1 MVRFYSTETVSLN
14 NWNHLTSVVDDEKK
28 LLYLMINNKVV
39 NVFDLSINGSFV
51 PSVQDLIIGKND
63 TEHFEGYIDQ
73 IEIYNTNLNPSQVV
87 ELYHKSLDQ
96 NLVFRHDFE
105 NVDHVNNIVYDEAG
119 TSHGSVINP
128 SANPSE
134 DFVGILNQYVKNGKA
149 FESLLDQYIAI
160 PTTNKH
166 PVQGTM
172 MNSVSFMGW
181 VKPDSDS
188 SYSPI
193 VNKNGVFSFAINK
206 GFPELKLGNGLAF
219 HRLPQYSQMNMDTY
233 MTQTP
238 QNARGSLL
246 NFEDLNDL
254 NKRDEDHEIGAGI
267 AVRAVQPEIVEGRIK
282 GTTGIRVT
290 PNSYLQIP
298 GQNRVNLNMDSM
310 TFGTWIKFD
319 DVSGLNQPIF
329 TKGGLSPL
337 RLVLNNG
344 ELELKGLE
352 PVNMTP
358 ALTEDVLLDL
368 SLNTTM
374 FDYSSTSSLTF
385 ADGVLTSSA
394 MSHTLSKTEYT
405 LPLYV
410 ECTLKPLTG
419 DTTLLVT
426 TETLNTRS
434 NFKSG
439 SSNSIVWGT
448 GSHGTSKYAW
458 AVSGTYSNGE
468 DTDDHRGSMTK
479 FSMFIDE
486 TQVIMYQGEGV
497 EKYRFDRATYPSFW
511 DSVVANNGKVRIGT
525 WDFNLGQYSNYKVA
539 LYNPWAPLVAVT
551 GMDSPAGG
559 SIDLETFEYGT
570 SKWLQNRT
578 DYFFTIIPDE
588 LLGGTKTTSIANTTY
603 TNVSFTL
610 SEDSEVYA
618 CYPQWM
624 SSGDTLPLVTVLD
637 GMSFDPIDT
646 TLILGMR
653 SSYTTDFTYSHP
665 FHVRK
670 RMFSKGTHVFPSL
683 GKTSNGN
690 AFITLVFKPI
700 N

>member
-1 MVRFYSTETVSLN
+1 
-14 NWNHLTSVVDDEKK
+14 
-28 LLYLMINNKVV
+28 MINNKVV

-73 IEIYNTNLNPSQVV
+73 TEIYNINLNPSQVV

-105 NVDHVNNIVYDEAG
+105 NVDYVNNIVYDEAG

-160 PTTNKH
+160 PTTNEH

-172 MNSVSFMGW
+172 MDSVSFMGW
-181 VKPDSDS
+181 VKPDSNS

-219 HRLPQYSQMNMDTY
+219 HRLPLYSQMNMDTY
-233 MTQTP
+233 MTLTP

-298 GQNRVNLNMDSM
+298 GQNRVNLNMDSI

-319 DVSGLNQPIF
+319 DVSGINQPIF

-358 ALTEDVLLDL
+358 AEDVLQDL
-368 SLNTTM
+368 SLDDM
-374 FDYSSTSSLTF
+374 FDYSSTSRLTF
-385 ADGVLTSSA
+385 SDGVLTSSA
-394 MSHTLSKTEYT
+394 MSHTLSKTEYS

-410 ECTLKPLTG
+410 ECTLKPLNG
-419 DTTLLVT
+419 NTTLLAT
-426 TETLNTRS
+426 TDYDYLLNTDTNLHHVS
-434 NFKSG
+434 NT
-439 SSNSIVWGT
+439 ILWGT
-448 GSHGTSKYAW
+448 GTSSRYSW
-458 AVSGTYSNGE
+458 VVSGTRSTTSEPSDPTVGV
-468 DTDDHRGSMTK
+468 MTK

-486 TQVIMYQGEGV
+486 TQVIMYQGEGTM
-497 EKYRFDRATYPSFW
+497 KHTFDKETYPDFW
-511 DSVVANNGKVRIGT
+511 NSMDATNGKMRVGT
-525 WDFNLGQYSNYKVA
+525 WNYDLGQHSDFKVA
-539 LYNPWAPLVAVT
+539 SYNPWAPVVTVT
-551 GMDSPAGG
+551 GMDSPVGG
-559 SIDLETFEYGT
+559 SIALETFEYGT
-570 SKWLQNRT
+570 SRWLQNRT
-578 DYFFTIIPDE
+578 TTSFFTLIPED
-588 LLGGTKTTSIANTTY
+588 LVGCMMTTYVESTMY

-610 SEDSEVYA
+610 SEDCEVYLF
-618 CYPQWM
+618 YPEWM
-624 SSGDTLPLVTVLD
+624 TTAKYELETIIDDVFQ
-637 GMSFDPIDT
+637 FDPEFVHVGT
-646 TLILGMR
+646 TIGMDENYNTNF
-653 SSYTTDFTYSHP
+653 STSHL
-665 FHVRK
+665 FNVRK
-670 RMFSKGTHVFPSL
+670 RIFSKGTHVFPSL
-683 GKTSNGN
+683 GHTSNAK
-690 AFITLVFKPI
+690 AFIHLVFKPS

>member
-39 NVFDLSINGSFV
+39 NVFDLSINGSFT
-51 PSVQDLIIGKND
+51 PSVQDMIIGKND

-73 IEIYNTNLNPSQVV
+73 TEIYNINLTPSQVV

-105 NVDHVNNIVYDEAG
+105 NVDHEKNIVYDEAG

-134 DFVGILNQYVKNGKA
+134 DFVGVLNQYVKNGKA

-160 PTTNKH
+160 PTTNEH

-172 MNSVSFMGW
+172 MDSVSFMGW
-181 VKPDSDS
+181 VKPDSNS

-219 HRLPQYSQMNMDTY
+219 HRLPLYSQMNMDTY
-233 MTQTP
+233 MTLTP

-310 TFGTWIKFD
+310 TFGAWIKFD

-358 ALTEDVLLDL
+358 AP
-368 SLNTTM
+368 
-374 FDYSSTSSLTF
+374 
-385 ADGVLTSSA
+385 G
-394 MSHTLSKTEYT
+394 
-405 LPLYV
+405 
-410 ECTLKPLTG
+410 
-419 DTTLLVT
+419 
-426 TETLNTRS
+426 
-434 NFKSG
+434 
-439 SSNSIVWGT
+439 
-448 GSHGTSKYAW
+448 
-458 AVSGTYSNGE
+458 
-468 DTDDHRGSMTK
+468 
-479 FSMFIDE
+479 
-486 TQVIMYQGEGV
+486 
-497 EKYRFDRATYPSFW
+497 
-511 DSVVANNGKVRIGT
+511 
-525 WDFNLGQYSNYKVA
+525 
-539 LYNPWAPLVAVT
+539 
-551 GMDSPAGG
+551 
-559 SIDLETFEYGT
+559 
-570 SKWLQNRT
+570 
-578 DYFFTIIPDE
+578 
-588 LLGGTKTTSIANTTY
+588 
-603 TNVSFTL
+603 
-610 SEDSEVYA
+610 
-618 CYPQWM
+618 
-624 SSGDTLPLVTVLD
+624 
-637 GMSFDPIDT
+637 
-646 TLILGMR
+646 
-653 SSYTTDFTYSHP
+653 
-665 FHVRK
+665 
-670 RMFSKGTHVFPSL
+670 
-683 GKTSNGN
+683 
-690 AFITLVFKPI
+690 
-700 N
+700 

>member
-1 MVRFYSTETVSLN
+1 
-14 NWNHLTSVVDDEKK
+14 
-28 LLYLMINNKVV
+28 MINNKVV

-51 PSVQDLIIGKND
+51 PSVQDMIIGKND

-73 IEIYNTNLNPSQVV
+73 TEIYNINLNPSQVV

-105 NVDHVNNIVYDEAG
+105 NVDYVNNIVYDDAG
-119 TSHGSVINP
+119 TSHGYVINP

-160 PTTNKH
+160 PTTNEH

-172 MNSVSFMGW
+172 MDSVSFMGW
-181 VKPDSDS
+181 VKPDSNS

-219 HRLPQYSQMNMDTY
+219 HRLPIYSQMNMDTY
-233 MTQTP
+233 MTLTP

-267 AVRAVQPEIVEGRIK
+267 AVRAVQPQIDEGRIK

-298 GQNRVNLNMDSM
+298 GQNRVNLNMDSI

-368 SLNTTM
+368 LLDNTM
-374 FDYSSTSSLTF
+374 FDYSITSRLTF

-394 MSHTLSKTEYT
+394 ISHTLSKTEYS

-410 ECTLKPLTG
+410 ECTLKPLNG
-419 DTTLLVT
+419 DTTLLAT
-426 TETLNTRS
+426 TDYLLNTDT
-434 NFKSG
+434 NFKQV
-439 SSNSIVWGT
+439 SNSICWGT
-448 GSHGTSKYAW
+448 GTSSRYSW
-458 AVSGTYSNGE
+458 AVSGTKSTTSEPSDPTVGV
-468 DTDDHRGSMTK
+468 MTK

-486 TQVIMYQGEGV
+486 TQVIMYQGDGF
-497 EKYRFDRATYPSFW
+497 EKHRFDKTTYPSFW
-511 DSVVANNGKVRIGT
+511 DSMDANNGKMRVGT
-525 WDFNLGQYSNYKVA
+525 WNYDLGQYSDFKVA
-539 LYNPWAPLVAVT
+539 SYNPWAPVVAVT
-551 GMDSPAGG
+551 GMDNPVGG
-559 SIDLETFEYGT
+559 SIALETFKYGT
-570 SKWLQNRT
+570 KWLQNRN
-578 DYFFTIIPDE
+578 DYFFTLIPDE
-588 LLGGTKTTSIANTTY
+588 LLGCTKTTSIESTTY

-610 SEDSEVYA
+610 SEDCEVYA
-618 CYPQWM
+618 FYHQLKP
-624 SSGDTLPLVTVLD
+624 DLETVLND
-637 GMSFDPIDT
+637 MSFDPIDT
-646 TLILGMR
+646 TMILGMA
-653 SSYTTDFTYSHP
+653 SPYNTNFSYSHA
-665 FHVRK
+665 FYVRK
-670 RMFSKGTHVFPSL
+670 RIFSKGTHVFPSL
-683 GKTSNGN
+683 GRSIHNPTV
-690 AFITLVFKPI
+690 FITLVFKPL